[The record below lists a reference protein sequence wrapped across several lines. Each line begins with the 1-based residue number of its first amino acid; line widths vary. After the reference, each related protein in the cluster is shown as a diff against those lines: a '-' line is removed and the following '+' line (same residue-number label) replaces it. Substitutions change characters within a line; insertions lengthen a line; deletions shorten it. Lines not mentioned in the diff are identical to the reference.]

1 MCENKLLIPFQAPF
15 RARKERVKRDE
26 VERRVKEDEAT
37 YNSGKFSESCADLCK
52 QVINV
57 YLDSR
62 TSKVAFDKGKM

>member
-26 VERRVKEDEAT
+26 VERRVKEDNAA
-37 YNSGKFSESCADLCK
+37 YSVKFSESCADLCK
-52 QVINV
+52 QVNV